1 MSRKVLQLVPALALV
16 VLAIVW
22 IAPRAKGQSAGQPS
36 TKDGDWPT
44 FTAQL
49 NGCKC
54 SPLDQI
60 NASNFS
66 KLEVAWRFKT
76 DNLGPRPENKLE
88 GTPLEVH
95 GTVYATA
102 GSHKSAVALDGRT
115 GEMKWKYSVDEGD
128 RALWSPR
135 QLSGRGLAYW
145 TDGRGDERILF
156 TTQGYQLVELNAKT
170 GAPIAAFGNNGLVDL
185 KVGVLYGEFNAKT
198 LKYEQKQIDLTKG
211 EIGWHSAPTVVNDI
225 VIIGSSMAEGIGYT
239 HSDNTKGLARAFDV
253 RTGKQVWRFNTM
265 PAPGEFG
272 HETWEE
278 NSWDWTGNTGV
289 WTQISVDPELGMVYL
304 PVETPTIDEYGGNR
318 PGNNLFA
325 ESLVAVDL
333 KTGVRKWHFQMV
345 HHGLWDHDN
354 SSASLLMDVNI
365 DGRPRKVVA
374 QPTKQGW
381 LYVFDRITGVPIWPI
396 PETPVP
402 ASDVPGEKAAKT
414 QPFPS
419 APPPYSRT
427 YVSTNDVIDF
437 TPALRAQ
444 GLANLKNY
452 RWEQTPFVPPAYVR
466 PGGAQGSVNI
476 GNTGGGVNWPGSAF
490 DPETG
495 IFYTQAA
502 NSGVSTGGFTD
513 TQLAEVHPD
522 GQMKMGANGARLPI
536 WEDPATKNGRGN
548 PGGLSVSGA
557 LATPA
562 NQQLVARG
570 GAAGAADAGGR
581 GAAPAG
587 GRGAAPAAAA
597 AAAPAAGG
605 GAAGRGGLTAGLSGL
620 SIVKPPYG
628 VVAAIDV
635 NKGTLMWQVPDGDT
649 PDNVRA
655 TLQQMGVNYP
665 EPTGQGGS
673 RGVLVT
679 KGLVVVGEGQVTA
692 NAGHPRGALLRAYD
706 KQTGK
711 LVGSVLMPAQQSGS
725 PMTYSTG
732 GRQYIIVAVSGGAY
746 TGEYIA
752 YALPNSMVG
761 N

>member
-1 MSRKVLQLVPALALV
+1 MSRKILQIVPALALV
-16 VLAIVW
+16 AVGLVW
-22 IAPRAKGQSAGQPS
+22 IAPRVTGQAASQPS

-44 FTAQL
+44 MTADL
-49 NGCKC
+49 RGSKY
-54 SPLDQI
+54 SPVDQI
-60 NASNFS
+60 NASNFN
-66 KLEVAWRFKT
+66 KLEIAWRVKT
-76 DNLGPRPENKLE
+76 DNFGPRPENKLE
-88 GTPLEVH
+88 GTPLEVK

-102 GSHKSAVALDGRT
+102 GSHKSAIALDART
-115 GEMKWKYSVDEGD
+115 GELKWKYSLDEGD

-170 GAPIAAFGNNGLVDL
+170 GAPIAGFGKDGIVDL
-185 KVGVLYGEFNAKT
+185 KVGVVFGKFNPKT
-198 LKYEQKQIDLTKG
+198 LHYDQSQIDLTKG
-211 EIGWHSAPTVVNDI
+211 EIGWHSAPTVVNDM

-239 HSDNTKGLARAFDV
+239 HSDNSKGLARAFDV
-253 RTGKQVWRFNTM
+253 RTGKMIWKFNTM

-272 HETWEE
+272 HDSWEE
-278 NSWDWTGNTGV
+278 NSWDWTGNAGV
-289 WTQISVDPELGMVYL
+289 WTQISVDPEAGLVYL
-304 PVETPTIDEYGGNR
+304 PIETPTIDEYGGNR

-333 KTGVRKWHFQMV
+333 KTGVRKWYFQQV

-354 SSASLLMDVNI
+354 SSASLLMDVTIN
-365 DGRPRKVVA
+365 GAPRKVVA

-381 LYVFDRITGVPIWPI
+381 LYVFDRVTGAPVWPM
-396 PETPVP
+396 PETAVP
-402 ASDVPGEKAAKT
+402 QTNVPGEKTSPT
-414 QPFPS
+414 QPIPS

-437 TPALRAQ
+437 TPQLHQQALE
-444 GLANLKNY
+444 NLKNY
-452 RWEQTPFVPPAYVR
+452 RWEQSPFVPPAYVK
-466 PGGAQGSVNI
+466 PGGPQGSINI

-502 NSGVSTGGFTD
+502 NSGVSTGGFSD
-513 TQLAEVHPD
+513 AQLAGILPQD
-522 GQMKMGANGARLPI
+522 QMKMGEGGRLPI

-557 LATPA
+557 IAAP
-562 NQQLVARG
+562 RG
-570 GAAGAADAGGR
+570 GGAGAADAGGR
-581 GAAPAG
+581 GAAPAA

-597 AAAPAAGG
+597 AAAPAGG
-605 GAAGRGGLTAGLSGL
+605 GGGGRGGGLTQGLSGL

-635 NKGTLMWQVPDGDT
+635 NKGTLLWQVPDGDT
-649 PDNVRA
+649 PDTIRA
-655 TLQQMGVNYP
+655 TLNTLGVNYP
-665 EPTGQGGS
+665 GKTGQGGS
-673 RGVLVT
+673 RGTLVT
-679 KGLVVVGEGQVTA
+679 KTVVVVGDGQITTTPEHA
-692 NAGHPRGALLRAYD
+692 RAAMLRAYD

-711 LVGSVLMPAQQSGS
+711 EVGAVPMPAQQSGS
-725 PMTYSTG
+725 PMTYSVG
-732 GRQYIIVAVSGGAY
+732 GRQFIIVAVSGGAY
-746 TGEYIA
+746 SGEYVA
-752 YALPNSMVG
+752 YALPGGASG